1 MQWKQEG
8 AVYSKWLLE
17 ITPGLP
23 IRRGYVICRA
33 PCKMEMQGF
42 LFKTQRKSSI
52 KGTKISRF
60 SLSSAVC
67 LNLPWCCLFVIQCCN
82 PSGTE
87 IPAEWVLSFWGNSPR
102 AHRLPLHYCT
112 DCPRP
117 SSLRPK
123 LWTPTR
129 GGESGQ
135 TSPFSQAHHPP
146 THRPEEH
153 CNLSVRMCEVYT
165 WGWVRGVPYAVTL
178 HDGAT
183 TSVSCPEMSWAP
195 APDPDLPL
203 PGAEGSRSGVGR
215 CREEEAKS
223 WGS

>member
-1 MQWKQEG
+1 MQWKQVG

-33 PCKMEMQGF
+33 PCKMKMQGF

-60 SLSSAVC
+60 SLSSAVS
-67 LNLPWCCLFVIQCCN
+67 LNLPWWCLFVIQCRN

-102 AHRLPLHYCT
+102 AHRLPIHYCT
-112 DCPRP
+112 DFPSP

-129 GGESGQ
+129 GGESSQ

-146 THRPEEH
+146 QTRGALQSL
-153 CNLSVRMCEVYT
+153 CKDV
-165 WGWVRGVPYAVTL
+165 WGIQ
-178 HDGAT
+178 
-183 TSVSCPEMSWAP
+183 M
-195 APDPDLPL
+195 
-203 PGAEGSRSGVGR
+203 GVGER
-215 CREEEAKS
+215 CALLRHCCDAPGWGNHISVLS
-223 WGS
+223 WNVLGSCSRPRPSPARCWRQQKWGR